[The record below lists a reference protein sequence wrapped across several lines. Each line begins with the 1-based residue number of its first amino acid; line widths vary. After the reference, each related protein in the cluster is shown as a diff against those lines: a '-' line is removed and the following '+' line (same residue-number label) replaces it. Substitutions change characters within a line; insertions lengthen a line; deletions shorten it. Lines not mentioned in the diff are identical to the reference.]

1 MLKAQCDLHNRINVN
16 NKYFTDKPDKINA
29 RQD

>member
-1 MLKAQCDLHNRINVN
+1 MLKEQCDLHNRINVN
-16 NKYFTDKPDKINA
+16 NKYFTDKPGKINA